1 MPQILQFIMALVVI
15 IALALLVSNNRK
27 KIRLRYIIQ
36 LLVLEGALAYFFLH
50 SASGLSVI
58 KHVAGFFDTLL
69 AYAAQGS
76 EFVFG
81 GMSKDGLAFIFL
93 GVLCP
98 IIFISAL
105 IGILQHFRILPLIIR
120 LVGTLLSK
128 VNGMGKLESF
138 NAVSTLVLGQSENFI
153 AYKGIIGDI
162 SPRRM
167 YTMAATAMSTVSLS
181 IVGAYMSM
189 IDAQYVVAA
198 LILNMFSTFIILSI
212 INPYQ
217 VEDEPELKLNKL
229 HEDQS
234 FFEMLGE
241 YILAGFKIAMIIA
254 AMLIGFIALISAVNA
269 LFSAVLGISFQ
280 QILGYVF
287 YPLAWLIGI
296 PAEEALK
303 AGSIMATKLVANE
316 FVAMIELK
324 KIAAELSP
332 RGLGILS
339 VFLVSFA
346 NFASIGIVA
355 GAIKG
360 LNEQQGN
367 VVSRFGL
374 KLVYGSTLVSLLSA
388 AIAGLVL

>member
-36 LLVLEGALAYFFLH
+36 LLVIEGALAYFFLH

-105 IGILQHFRILPLIIR
+105 IGIFQHFRILPLIIR

>member
-1 MPQILQFIMALVVI
+1 MISVFHFILALAVI
-15 IALALLVSNNRK
+15 GLLALLASSDRK
-27 KIRLRYIIQ
+27 KIRPRVLLQ
-36 LLVLEGALAYFFLH
+36 LVVIEAALAWFFLH
-50 SASGLSVI
+50 ASAGLKVVTAFS
-58 KHVAGFFDTLL
+58 GFFEVLL
-69 AYAAQGS
+69 KYAAQGTD
-76 EFVFG
+76 FVFG
-81 GMSKDGLAFIFL
+81 GMSSQGLAFIFL

-98 IIFISAL
+98 IVFISVL
-105 IGILQHFRILPLIIR
+105 IGILQHVKILPVLIKVI
-120 LVGTLLSK
+120 GTLLSK

-138 NAVSTLVLGQSENFI
+138 NADSTLILGQSENFI
-153 AYKGIIGDI
+153 AYKGILTDI
-162 SPRRM
+162 SPRRL
-167 YTMAATAMSTVSLS
+167 YSMAAAAMSTVSLS

-189 IDAQYVVAA
+189 IEPRYVVAA
-198 LILNMFSTFIILSI
+198 LILNMFSTFIVLSI
-212 INPYQ
+212 INPTPAG
-217 VEDEPELKLNKL
+217 DEPEIRLEKL

-241 YILAGFKIAMIIA
+241 YILAGFKVAMIIL
-254 AMLIGFIALISAVNA
+254 AMLIGFIALIAAVNA
-269 LFSAVLGISFQ
+269 VFTTLFGFSFQ
-280 QILGYVF
+280 QILGYLF
-287 YPLAWLIGI
+287 WPFAWLIGI
-296 PAEEALK
+296 STADALPAA
-303 AGSIMATKLVANE
+303 SIMATKLVTNE

-374 KLVYGSTLVSLLSA
+374 KLIYGSTLVSLLSA
-388 AIAGLVL
+388 AFAGLVL

>member
-1 MPQILQFIMALVVI
+1 MLQILHFLLAL
-15 IALALLVSNNRK
+15 IAIAVLALLASHDRK
-27 KIRLRYIIQ
+27 NIKLRYIFQ
-36 LLVLEGALAYFFLH
+36 LLIIEIALAYFFLH
-50 SASGLSVI
+50 SESGLGSI
-58 KHVAGFFDTLL
+58 KYFAGLFESLMKF
-69 AYAAQGS
+69 AAIGTS
-76 EFVFG
+76 FVFG
-81 GMSKDGLAFIFL
+81 NMNEQGLAFIFL
-93 GVLCP
+93 NVLCP
-98 IIFISAL
+98 IIFVSAL
-105 IGILQHFRILPLIIR
+105 IGILQHFHILPLIIR
-120 LVGTLLSK
+120 VIGTLLSK

-138 NAVSTLVLGQSENFI
+138 NAVSTLILGQSENFI
-153 AYKGIIGDI
+153 AYKGIIADI

-167 YTMAATAMSTVSLS
+167 YTMTATAMSTVSMS
-181 IVGAYMSM
+181 IVSAYMTM
-189 IDAQYVVAA
+189 LDPKFVVTA
-198 LILNMFSTFIILSI
+198 LVLNMFSTFIVLSI
-212 INPYQ
+212 INPYP
-217 VEDEPELKLNKL
+217 VTEEPELKLNKL

-254 AMLIGFIALISAVNA
+254 AMLIGFIAIISATNA
-269 LFSAVLGISFQ
+269 LFSTLFNISFQ
-280 QILGYVF
+280 GVMGYLF
-287 YPLAWLIGI
+287 YPLALLIGI
-296 PAEEALK
+296 PAQDALH

-324 KIAAELSP
+324 KVAAEMSP

-388 AIAGLVL
+388 AITGLVL

>member
-1 MPQILQFIMALVVI
+1 MLQTLHFLLAL
-15 IALALLVSNNRK
+15 IAIAVLALLASHDRK
-27 KIRLRYIIQ
+27 NIKLRYIFQ
-36 LLVLEGALAYFFLH
+36 LLIIEIALAYFFLH
-50 SASGLSVI
+50 SESGLGAI
-58 KHVAGFFDTLL
+58 RYFAGLFESLMKF
-69 AYAAQGS
+69 ASIGAS
-76 EFVFG
+76 FVFG
-81 GMSKDGLAFIFL
+81 GMNEQGLAFIFL
-93 GVLCP
+93 NVLCP
-98 IIFISAL
+98 IIFVSAL

-120 LVGTLLSK
+120 VIGTLLSK

-138 NAVSTLVLGQSENFI
+138 NAVSTLILGQSENFI
-153 AYKGIIGDI
+153 AYKGIIADI

-167 YTMAATAMSTVSLS
+167 YTMAATAMSTVSMS
-181 IVGAYMSM
+181 IVSAYMTM
-189 IDAQYVVAA
+189 LEPKFVVTA
-198 LILNMFSTFIILSI
+198 LILNMFSTFIVLSI
-212 INPYQ
+212 INPYP
-217 VEDEPELKLNKL
+217 VTEEPELKLNNL
-229 HEDQS
+229 HDDQS

-254 AMLIGFIALISAVNA
+254 AMLIGFIAIISAINA
-269 LFSAVLGISFQ
+269 LFSTLFHISFQ
-280 QILGYVF
+280 GVLGYLF
-287 YPLAWLIGI
+287 YPLALLIGI
-296 PAEEALK
+296 PAQDALH

-324 KIAAELSP
+324 KVAAEMSP

-388 AIAGLVL
+388 TIAGLVL

>member
-36 LLVLEGALAYFFLH
+36 LLVIEGALAYFFLH

-303 AGSIMATKLVANE
+303 AGSIMATKLVTNE

>member
-1 MPQILQFIMALVVI
+1 MLHFLLAL
-15 IALALLVSNNRK
+15 IAIAVLALLASHDRK
-27 KIRLRYIIQ
+27 NIKLRYIFQ
-36 LLVLEGALAYFFLH
+36 LLIIEIALAYFFLH
-50 SASGLSVI
+50 SESGLGAI
-58 KHVAGFFDTLL
+58 RYFAGLFESLMKFASIGT
-69 AYAAQGS
+69 S
-76 EFVFG
+76 FVFG
-81 GMSKDGLAFIFL
+81 GMNEQGLAFIFL
-93 GVLCP
+93 NVLCP
-98 IIFISAL
+98 IIFVSAL

-120 LVGTLLSK
+120 VIGTLLSK

-138 NAVSTLVLGQSENFI
+138 NAVSTLILGQSENFI
-153 AYKGIIGDI
+153 AYKGIIADI

-167 YTMAATAMSTVSLS
+167 YTMAATAMSTVSMS
-181 IVGAYMSM
+181 IVSAYMTM
-189 IDAQYVVAA
+189 IEPKFVVTA
-198 LILNMFSTFIILSI
+198 LILNMFSTFIVLSI
-212 INPYQ
+212 INPYP
-217 VEDEPELKLNKL
+217 VTEEPELKLNNL
-229 HEDQS
+229 HDDQS

-254 AMLIGFIALISAVNA
+254 AMLIGFIAIISAINA
-269 LFSAVLGISFQ
+269 LFSTLFHISFQ
-280 QILGYVF
+280 GVLGYLF
-287 YPLAWLIGI
+287 YPLALLIGI
-296 PAEEALK
+296 PAQDALH

-324 KIAAELSP
+324 KVAAEMSP

-388 AIAGLVL
+388 TIAGLVL

>member
-36 LLVLEGALAYFFLH
+36 LLVIEGALAYFFLH

-93 GVLCP
+93 GVLCH

>member
-1 MPQILQFIMALVVI
+1 MALVVI

-36 LLVLEGALAYFFLH
+36 LLVIEGALAYFFLH

-303 AGSIMATKLVANE
+303 AGSIMATKLMANE